1 MEQKLCKKCSS
12 ELPEDHKG
20 ARCEECTAA
29 RIRRIK
35 KVGLV
40 GGAALF
46 AAVAVFSIAR
56 TESDEDSEN
65 DENTENNE
73 LSRSDSSRAAEMG
86 ISLTDYLI
94 LSEGIEDGKLS
105 ISWAN
110 YNLDAIKDG
119 LLSAREVVN
128 SGSPDD
134 DD

>member
-20 ARCEECTAA
+20 ALCDECTAS
-29 RIRRIK
+29 RVRRIK
-35 KVGLV
+35 KIGLV
-40 GGAALF
+40 VGTALF

-65 DENTENNE
+65 DEDTENDE

>member
-1 MEQKLCKKCSS
+1 MEKKFCKKCGG

-20 ARCEECTAA
+20 ARCDACKAERMR
-29 RIRRIK
+29 RIRKI
-35 KVGLV
+35 GLV
-40 GGAALF
+40 AGAALF
-46 AAVAVFSIAR
+46 MAGATFAVVR
-56 TESDEDSEN
+56 TETDEESESG
-65 DENTENNE
+65 E
-73 LSRSDSSRAAEMG
+73 LSRSDSSKAAEIG

-94 LSEGIEDGKLS
+94 LSEAIEDGKIS

>member
-1 MEQKLCKKCSS
+1 MEKKICKKCGD

-20 ARCEECTAA
+20 ARCDECKAA
-29 RIRRIK
+29 RMRRIK
-35 KVGLV
+35 KIGLTV
-40 GGAALF
+40 GAAF
-46 AAVAVFSIAR
+46 FVAVAVFSVTR

-65 DENTENNE
+65 DEDTENDE
-73 LSRSDSSRAAEMG
+73 LSRSDSSRAEEMG
-86 ISLTDYLI
+86 ISLTDYHI
-94 LSEGIEDGKLS
+94 LSEAIEDGKIS
-105 ISWAN
+105 MSWAN

>member
-20 ARCEECTAA
+20 ARCEECKAK
-29 RIRRIK
+29 RMRRIK
-35 KVGLV
+35 KIGLAIGAGVVVIVG
-40 GGAALF
+40 
-46 AAVAVFSIAR
+46 AVFAI
-56 TESDEDSEN
+56 TKPKDDEDNEDSE
-65 DENTENNE
+65 
-73 LSRSDSSRAAEMG
+73 SFGSDSSRAAEMG
-86 ISLTDYLI
+86 ISLTDYHI

>member
-20 ARCEECTAA
+20 ARCDAYKAERMR
-29 RIRRIK
+29 RIRKI
-35 KVGLV
+35 GLTV
-40 GGAALF
+40 GAALF
-46 AAVAVFSIAR
+46 VAVAVFSVNR
-56 TESDEDSEN
+56 TESDDDDDDDEN
-65 DENTENNE
+65 DE
-73 LSRSDSSRAAEMG
+73 LSRSDSSRAEEMG

>member
-1 MEQKLCKKCSS
+1 MEKKICKKCGG

-20 ARCEECTAA
+20 ARCDECKAKRMR
-29 RIRRIK
+29 RIRKIGLA
-35 KVGLV
+35 VGAV
-40 GGAALF
+40 PFMAGAI
-46 AAVAVFSIAR
+46 FSVVR
-56 TESDEDSEN
+56 TESDEDDDDDEN
-65 DENTENNE
+65 DE
-73 LSRSDSSRAAEMG
+73 LSRSDSSRAEEMG